1 MHHGFV
7 LTCLWVPFIGC
18 IDDTFYGTKGE
29 NEHAKI
35 YRWSLGCTRKGYDA
49 EIAASASDTEKQIR
63 VLRLARYD
71 DVMIGCNY
79 MTITGTCQSIQIS
92 RLIEVKTWTGR
103 DLSRGKPKATP
114 NRNLR

>member
-1 MHHGFV
+1 MTLSTALRGKTSMPKYTV
-7 LTCLWVPFIGC
+7 GLW
-18 IDDTFYGTKGE
+18 
-29 NEHAKI
+29 
-35 YRWSLGCTRKGYDA
+35 GCTRKGYDA

-92 RLIEVKTWTGR
+92 RQIEVKTYL
-103 DLSRGKPKATP
+103 DDVIDSQAVSRGKPPQTAT
-114 NRNLR
+114 